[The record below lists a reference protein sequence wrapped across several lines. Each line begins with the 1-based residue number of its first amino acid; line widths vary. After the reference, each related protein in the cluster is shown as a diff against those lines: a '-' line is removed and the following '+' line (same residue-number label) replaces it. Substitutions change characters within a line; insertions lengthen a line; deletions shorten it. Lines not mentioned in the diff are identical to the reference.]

1 MLSLSLLEGT
11 FAEGKVLSGI
21 VGHSIC
27 LDYFG
32 SSSAKEVKHLSLS
45 YIDQIA
51 RIAGHKE

>member
-1 MLSLSLLEGT
+1 MLSLSLQEGT
-11 FAEGKVLSGI
+11 FAEGKLLSGI

-51 RIAGHKE
+51 RIGGHKE